1 MQAVVRSHHPIF
13 AHSKKIRCGYG
24 GTGRRAR
31 LRILCRKA
39 WGFDSLY
46 PHFFFSLSTVPLFI
60 FILTTPQIRGYTYA
74 LICGSFACDLSYICL
89 NYK

>member
-1 MQAVVRSHHPIF
+1 MAELVDALDLGSCAAR
-13 AHSKKIRCGYG
+13 RG
-24 GTGRRAR
+24 GSTPSTRT
-31 LRILCRKA
+31 
-39 WGFDSLY
+39 
-46 PHFFFSLSTVPLFI
+46 FFSLSTVPLFI